1 MWGEQGEQER
11 FFVREISISIHG
23 DSCDVSRNVKS
34 CHCLMTYPKR
44 KENVCVK
51 RGLFELSL
59 TDTIGQPNRP
69 LGAAPGKR
77 NDRVGR
83 DQFHNSVF
91 YFCRDRNVVT
101 RGANHLSGLKVERVQ
116 REETTFN
123 QFAEGAK
130 DGRRKI
136 TQTFGAVDAFQ
147 TAH

>member
-1 MWGEQGEQER
+1 MRGEQGEQER
-11 FFVREISISIHG
+11 FFVREISVSIHRH
-23 DSCDVSRNVKS
+23 SRNVSRNVKS
-34 CHCLMTYPKR
+34 RHCLMAYPKR
-44 KENVCVK
+44 KKNVCVK
-51 RGLFELSL
+51 RGLFELPL

-69 LGAAPGKR
+69 LGAIPRKR
-77 NDRVGR
+77 NDGVSR

-91 YFCRDRNVVT
+91 YFCRDRNIVT
-101 RGANHLSGLKVERVQ
+101 RGANHLSGLEVERVQ
-116 REETTFN
+116 REETTLN